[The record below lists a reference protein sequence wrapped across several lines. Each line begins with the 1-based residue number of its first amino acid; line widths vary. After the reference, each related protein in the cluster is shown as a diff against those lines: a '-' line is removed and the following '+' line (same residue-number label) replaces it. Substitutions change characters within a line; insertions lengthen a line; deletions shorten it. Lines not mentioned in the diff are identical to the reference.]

1 MVTHDSGILPLM
13 IPHVITNEAF
23 HSVESY
29 SPQKFY
35 KLSLTMIISKEYSAD
50 RVSGAAVHTAAK
62 ALSRVLGPN
71 DSHTSSGS

>member
-1 MVTHDSGILPLM
+1 M

-35 KLSLTMIISKEYSAD
+35 QLPLTMIILSNINKEYSAD
-50 RVSGAAVHTAAK
+50 RVSGAVVHTAQ
-62 ALSRVLGPN
+62 
-71 DSHTSSGS
+71 